1 MTISTLEEEI
11 KRLTKIIDLL
21 RLTPSSIEER
31 IFLKYIELESL
42 PKVKNYLQMEGI
54 KTQRGTIYTASDISQ
69 IIKDSPANV
78 NTEIVK
84 LAHKIFEKNWKA
96 VDKAYN

>member
-1 MTISTLEEEI
+1 MTIFTLEEEI
-11 KRLTKIIDLL
+11 KRLTRIIDLL
-21 RLTPSSIEER
+21 RITPSSIEEQ

-42 PKVKNYLQMEGI
+42 PKVKNHLQTEGI

-69 IIKDSPANV
+69 IIKDSPDNV
-78 NTEIVK
+78 NTEIID

-96 VDKAYN
+96 VDRAYN